1 MIINSYI
8 LHNGLYDSV
17 PTFCQDY
24 IDKTHCQRIISKRS
38 HYHYYQI
45 PQSCCIALR
54 LSYSVYCIY
63 HYRSQ
68 CFKRYSTQFGMPLY
82 IILLPSN
89 FLASIEDILNSH
101 IVLAHITSKV
111 ILEVE
116 ALLTTMRPIL
126 TSKHNIIIKNDTV
139 MLPLLGCRLIFGS
152 YVMGLEFTSTHLL
165 LSGNPYRNLITVII

>member
-1 MIINSYI
+1 
-8 LHNGLYDSV
+8 
-17 PTFCQDY
+17 
-24 IDKTHCQRIISKRS
+24 
-38 HYHYYQI
+38 
-45 PQSCCIALR
+45 
-54 LSYSVYCIY
+54 
-63 HYRSQ
+63 
-68 CFKRYSTQFGMPLY
+68 MPLY

-89 FLASIEDILNSH
+89 FLSSIEDILNSH

-165 LSGNPYRNLITVII
+165 LSGNPYRNLITVIIWLSRWLNDYQTIIPGNKTIRLLAIIIGIKGTQKVHPFYRHHLV